1 MYVLGIA
8 GSPRKDGNTDILLER
23 VLAGAAE
30 AGVVTKTIVLRSLKI
45 EGCRHCDGCLK
56 TGECVVKD
64 DMQDIYPELR
74 KADRLVIAAPVFFM
88 GPPAQLKAMIDRCQA
103 LWSLR
108 YVLKKPVALNDGGS
122 RKALYISVGGTKLRD
137 LFLPSITILKSWLL
151 TLQVTYSGELVFP
164 GVDEAG
170 AIRNHPTAL
179 QDAFEAG
186 RKLVA
191 EQ

>member
-1 MYVLGIA
+1 VYVLGIA
-8 GSPRKDGNTDILLER
+8 GSTRKGGNTDILLER

-30 AGVVTKTIVLRSLKI
+30 SGAVTGTIVLRSLKI

-56 TGECVVKD
+56 TGECVIND
-64 DMQDIYPELR
+64 EMQGVYPELR
-74 KADRLVIAAPVFFM
+74 RADRLVIAAPVFFM
-88 GPPAQLKAMIDRCQA
+88 GPPAITKAMIDRCQA
-103 LWSLR
+103 LWALK
-108 YVLKKPVALNDGGS
+108 YVLKKPVTLNDGGV
-122 RKALYISVGGTKLRD
+122 RKALYVSVGGTRLKD

-179 QDAFEAG
+179 HDAYEAG
-186 RKLVA
+186 RRLVM
-191 EQ
+191 E